1 MRGPCSLSG
10 CAKGSCPPTEPSI
23 GSEVGGERGADA
35 GQAGDAGLDL
45 GPHTYPVVADL
56 QNFS

>member
-1 MRGPCSLSG
+1 M
-10 CAKGSCPPTEPSI
+10 
-23 GSEVGGERGADA
+23 GGERGADA